1 MDEVRTNAATLKLLG
16 GRLSLDFANTAD
28 WHASDHPVEF
38 LTSYS
43 DLVAWSQHVGILT
56 DQKAQRLLKEAAHR
70 PEDATAVLERAIA
83 LREAIYRI
91 FSAIS
96 HGRPPQAADLA
107 TFNAELSGAL
117 AQSRIVSTLRRPFDP
132 STGSFD
138 FAQDKLRAGSAQDKA
153 QDTAVGGFAW
163 DWAGAEDALDQML
176 WPVVH
181 DAAGLLT
188 SEELDRVGQCD
199 DDRCGWLF
207 LDTSRNRSRRWCS
220 MEDCGNRAKARRYYE
235 RKRAVRK
242 RET

>member
-1 MDEVRTNAATLKLLG
+1 MDKAGTNAANLKLLG

-28 WHASDHPVEF
+28 WHVSDHPVEF

-56 DQKAQRLLKEAAHR
+56 DHQAQRLLEEAARR
-70 PEDATAVLERAIA
+70 PIDVSAVLERAIA

-96 HGRPPQAADLA
+96 RGRPPQAADLA
-107 TFNAELSGAL
+107 IFNAELSGAL
-117 AQSRIVSTLRRPFDP
+117 AQSQIIST
-132 STGSFD
+132 
-138 FAQDKLRAGSAQDKA
+138 AE
-153 QDTAVGGFAW
+153 GFTW
-163 DWAGAEDALDQML
+163 DWTGAEDALDQML

-181 DAAGLLT
+181 DAVGLLT
-188 SEELDRVGQCD
+188 SEELDRVGQCA

-220 MEDCGNRAKARRYYE
+220 MEDCGNRAKVRRHYE
-235 RKRAVRK
+235 RKRADRRGTCAK
-242 RET
+242 

>member
-1 MDEVRTNAATLKLLG
+1 MDEAGTNAGNLKLLG

-28 WHASDHPVEF
+28 RHASDHPVEF

-56 DQKAQRLLKEAAHR
+56 DHQVQRLLKEAARR
-70 PEDATAVLERAIA
+70 PVDASAVLERAIA

-91 FSAIS
+91 FLAIS

-107 TFNAELSGAL
+107 IFNAELSGAL
-117 AQSRIVSTLRRPFDP
+117 AQSRIVST
-132 STGSFD
+132 
-138 FAQDKLRAGSAQDKA
+138 AE
-153 QDTAVGGFAW
+153 GFAW
-163 DWAGAEDALDQML
+163 DWAGAEEALDQML

-188 SEELDRVGQCD
+188 SEELDRVGQCAD
-199 DDRCGWLF
+199 DWCGWLF

-220 MEDCGNRAKARRYYE
+220 MEDCGNRAKARRNYE
-235 RKRAVRK
+235 RKRAVRRGTCAK
-242 RET
+242 

>member
-1 MDEVRTNAATLKLLG
+1 MVRKNLMDEVGTNASTLKLLG
-16 GRLSLDFANTAD
+16 GRLSLDFVNTAD

-56 DQKAQRLLKEAAHR
+56 DHQAQRLLKQAARR
-70 PEDATAVLERAIA
+70 PGDASAVLERAIT

-96 HGRPPQAADLA
+96 RGPPPQAADLA
-107 TFNAELSGAL
+107 TFNVELSGAL
-117 AQSRIVSTLRRPFDP
+117 AQSRIVST
-132 STGSFD
+132 
-138 FAQDKLRAGSAQDKA
+138 AE
-153 QDTAVGGFAW
+153 GFTW
-163 DWAGAEDALDQML
+163 DWADAEDALDWML
-176 WPVVH
+176 WPVAH

-188 SEELDRVGQCD
+188 SEELDRVGQCA

-220 MEDCGNRAKARRYYE
+220 MEACGNRAKVRRHYE
-235 RKRAVRK
+235 RKRAVR
-242 RET
+242 RHET

>member
-1 MDEVRTNAATLKLLG
+1 MDEAGTKAGTLKLLG
-16 GRLSLDFANTAD
+16 GRLSLDFVNTAD

-56 DQKAQRLLKEAAHR
+56 DHQAQRLLKKAARR
-70 PEDATAVLERAIA
+70 PGDASTVLERAIT

-96 HGRPPQAADLA
+96 RGRPPQAADLA
-107 TFNAELSGAL
+107 TFNVELSEAL
-117 AQSRIVSTLRRPFDP
+117 AQSRIVST
-132 STGSFD
+132 
-138 FAQDKLRAGSAQDKA
+138 AE
-153 QDTAVGGFAW
+153 GFTW
-163 DWAGAEDALDQML
+163 DWADAEEALDWML
-176 WPVVH
+176 WPVAH

-188 SEELDRVGQCD
+188 SEELDRVGQCA

-220 MEDCGNRAKARRYYE
+220 MEDCGNRAKARRHYK
-235 RKRAVRK
+235 RKRAVRR

>member
-1 MDEVRTNAATLKLLG
+1 MDEARTDAGTLKLLG
-16 GRLSLDFANTAD
+16 GRLSLDFVNTAD

-56 DQKAQRLLKEAAHR
+56 DHQAQRLLKKAARR
-70 PEDATAVLERAIA
+70 PKDATAVLERAIA

-96 HGRPPQAADLA
+96 HERPPQAADLT

-117 AQSRIVSTLRRPFDP
+117 VQSRIVST
-132 STGSFD
+132 
-138 FAQDKLRAGSAQDKA
+138 AE
-153 QDTAVGGFAW
+153 GFAW
-163 DWAGAEDALDQML
+163 NWAGAEDTLDQML

-188 SEELDRVGQCD
+188 SEELDRVGQCA

-220 MEDCGNRAKARRYYE
+220 MENCGNRAKARRYYE
-235 RKRAVRK
+235 RKRAVGK

>member
-1 MDEVRTNAATLKLLG
+1 MDKVGTNVGALKLLG

-38 LTSYS
+38 LTSYA
-43 DLVAWSQHVGILT
+43 DLVAWSQRVGLLT
-56 DQKAQRLLKEAAHR
+56 DHQAQRLLKEAARR
-70 PEDATAVLERAIA
+70 PEGATAVLERAIA

-96 HGRPPQAADLA
+96 HGHPPQAADLA
-107 TFNAELSGAL
+107 TFNAELSRAL
-117 AQSRIVSTLRRPFDP
+117 AQSQIVSTLRQPFDP
-132 STGSFD
+132 STG
-138 FAQDKLRAGSAQDKA
+138 LRAGSAQDKA
-153 QDTAVGGFAW
+153 QDTAVEGFAW

-181 DAAGLLT
+181 DAADLLT
-188 SEELDRVGQCD
+188 SEELDRVGQCA

-220 MEDCGNRAKARRYYE
+220 MEDCGNRAKVRRHYE

-242 RET
+242 SV

>member
-1 MDEVRTNAATLKLLG
+1 MDKVATNADTLKLLG
-16 GRLSLDFANTAD
+16 GQLSLDFANTAD

-43 DLVAWSQHVGILT
+43 DLVAWGQHVGILT
-56 DQKAQRLLKEAAHR
+56 GHQAQRLLKKAARR
-70 PEDATAVLERAIA
+70 PEDATAVLKRAIA

-96 HGRPPQAADLA
+96 RGRPPQASDLA
-107 TFNAELSGAL
+107 IFNAELSGAL
-117 AQSRIVSTLRRPFDP
+117 AQSRIVST
-132 STGSFD
+132 
-138 FAQDKLRAGSAQDKA
+138 AE
-153 QDTAVGGFAW
+153 GFAW
-163 DWAGAEDALDQML
+163 DWTGAEEALDQML

-181 DAAGLLT
+181 DAADLLT
-188 SEELDRVGQCD
+188 SEELDRVGQCA

-220 MEDCGNRAKARRYYE
+220 MENCGNRAKARRYYE
-235 RKRAVRK
+235 RKRAVRR

>member
-1 MDEVRTNAATLKLLG
+1 MDEAGTNADTLKLLG
-16 GRLSLDFANTAD
+16 GRLSLDFVNTAD
-28 WHASDHPVEF
+28 WHASDRPVEF

-56 DQKAQRLLKEAAHR
+56 DHQVQHLLKEAARR
-70 PEDATAVLERAIA
+70 PVDATAVLERAIA

-96 HGRPPQAADLA
+96 HGRPPQPADLA
-107 TFNAELSGAL
+107 TFNAELSRAL
-117 AQSRIVSTLRRPFDP
+117 AQSRIVST
-132 STGSFD
+132 
-138 FAQDKLRAGSAQDKA
+138 AE
-153 QDTAVGGFAW
+153 GFAW
-163 DWAGAEDALDQML
+163 DWAGAEDALDWML

-181 DAAGLLT
+181 DVAGLLT
-188 SEELDRVGQCD
+188 SEELDRVGQCA

-220 MEDCGNRAKARRYYE
+220 MEDCGNRAKARRHYE

-242 RET
+242 RETP

>member
-1 MDEVRTNAATLKLLG
+1 MDETGTNAGTLGLLG
-16 GRLSLDFANTAD
+16 GRLSLDFTNTAD

-56 DQKAQRLLKEAAHR
+56 EHRAQRLLKEAARH
-70 PEDATAVLERAIA
+70 PVDASAVLERAIA

-96 HGRPPQAADLA
+96 HGHPPQAADLA

-117 AQSRIVSTLRRPFDP
+117 AQSRIVST
-132 STGSFD
+132 
-138 FAQDKLRAGSAQDKA
+138 AE
-153 QDTAVGGFAW
+153 GFTW
-163 DWAGAEDALDQML
+163 DWADAEEALDWML

-188 SEELDRVGQCD
+188 SEELDRVGQCA

-220 MEDCGNRAKARRYYE
+220 MEDCGNRAKARRHYK
-235 RKRAVRK
+235 RKHAVRR

>member
-1 MDEVRTNAATLKLLG
+1 MDEAGTNADTLKLLG

-38 LTSYS
+38 LT
-43 DLVAWSQHVGILT
+43 WSQHVGILT
-56 DQKAQRLLKEAAHR
+56 AHQAQRLLKKAARR
-70 PEDATAVLERAIA
+70 PEDANAVLERAIA
-83 LREAIYRI
+83 LREAIYQI

-96 HGRPPQAADLA
+96 RGHPPQAADLA

-117 AQSRIVSTLRRPFDP
+117 AQSRIVST
-132 STGSFD
+132 
-138 FAQDKLRAGSAQDKA
+138 AE
-153 QDTAVGGFAW
+153 GFAW
-163 DWAGAEDALDQML
+163 DWAAAEDALDQML

-188 SEELDRVGQCD
+188 SEELDRVGQCA

-235 RKRAVRK
+235 RKRAVK
-242 RET
+242 RHETS